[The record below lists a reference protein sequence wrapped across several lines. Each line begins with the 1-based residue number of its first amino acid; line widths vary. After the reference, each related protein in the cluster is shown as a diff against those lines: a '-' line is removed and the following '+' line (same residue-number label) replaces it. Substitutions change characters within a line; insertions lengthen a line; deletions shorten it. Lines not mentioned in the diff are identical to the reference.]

1 MSFPL
6 TKQMAVYFPHT
17 SWRRPKELTLYN
29 VRDQE
34 GSAVV
39 ITCQP
44 ALSQV
49 LLHLQ
54 SEEVP
59 TNRSRD
65 GRHTQRGGRPAK
77 RAQSFHNKVRLNRGN
92 LPLRRGP
99 GERYVNQKTRKVCT
113 GGRNSWCNVNIHTS
127 LKTLGDICRNPHTM
141 SNALHFIWRDNN
153 HKN

>member
-17 SWRRPKELTLYN
+17 SWRRSKELTLYN

-65 GRHTQRGGRPAK
+65 RRHTQRGGRPAK
-77 RAQSFHNKVRLNRGN
+77 RAQSFHNKVRLNRGS
-92 LPLRRGP
+92 LPLQRGP

-113 GGRNSWCNVNIHTS
+113 GGRNSWCHWLQCKYS
-127 LKTLGDICRNPHTM
+127 HLP
-141 SNALHFIWRDNN
+141 
-153 HKN
+153 KNTGRHMPQSSHNE